1 MSDVL
6 LIYSLIILS
15 LEQVILRRLVNP
27 GQEMV

>member
-27 GQEMV
+27 GQEVV